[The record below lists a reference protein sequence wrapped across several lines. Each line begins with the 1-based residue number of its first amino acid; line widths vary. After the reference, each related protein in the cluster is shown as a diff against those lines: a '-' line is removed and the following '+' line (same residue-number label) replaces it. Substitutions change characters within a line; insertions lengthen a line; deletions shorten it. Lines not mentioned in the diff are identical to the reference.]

1 MYADHCVC
9 LTFTVAARVMFFER
23 LYVWLRFFES
33 NFLLPTVFLCALTQS
48 TQTIEK
54 KFEIL

>member
-1 MYADHCVC
+1 MVVP
-9 LTFTVAARVMFFER
+9 TFTVAARVMIFER

-48 TQTIEK
+48 TRQIVVEK